1 MIVKL
6 ISIKYIPSYSGNR
19 PCSGWCYRDHMKKFI
34 QENPTIAYGLGLP
47 LLLVVIFL
55 VVSGLPQILVAKPQY
70 ELLYATG
77 INSYPNVL
85 QIAVV
90 DKEVQV
96 IYQGA
101 PYGNERPRLWRY
113 NPQTGGVQ
121 EIAIILRPSPVQSAN
136 RSDAASQEP
145 KSTVI
150 DVPDLAGLKID
161 PSSVAPDGYEFR
173 RADNRYSRNIFG
185 GLFYS
190 QRYNGE
196 AVLTKNG
203 RSIQLPNSNDLY
215 YSRNT
220 QFVGWVLPQ

>member
-1 MIVKL
+1 
-6 ISIKYIPSYSGNR
+6 
-19 PCSGWCYRDHMKKFI
+19 MKKFL

-55 VVSGLPQILVAKPQY
+55 IVSGLPQLLVAKPQY

-77 INSYPNVL
+77 TYNYPNVV
-85 QIAVV
+85 QITVV
-90 DKEVQV
+90 EQKVQV

-101 PYGNERPRLWRY
+101 AYGNERPRLWRY
-113 NPQTGGVQ
+113 NPRTGGVQ
-121 EIAIILRPSPVQSAN
+121 EIAIILPPSPVSSAN
-136 RSDAASQEP
+136 RSDAASQTP
-145 KSTVI
+145 TTIVI
-150 DVPDLAGLKID
+150 DVPDLVGLKID
-161 PSSVAPDGYEFR
+161 PSSVAPDGYEFSA
-173 RADNRYSRNIFG
+173 ADNRYSRNIFG

-190 QRYNGE
+190 RRYDRE

-203 RSIQLPNSNDLY
+203 RSVRLPNSNDRY

>member
-1 MIVKL
+1 
-6 ISIKYIPSYSGNR
+6 
-19 PCSGWCYRDHMKKFI
+19 MKKFI

-55 VVSGLPQILVAKPQY
+55 IVSGLPQLLVANPQY

-77 INSYPNVL
+77 THNYPNVV

-90 DKEVQV
+90 EQKVQV

-101 PYGNERPRLWRY
+101 AYGNERPRLWRY
-113 NPQTGGVQ
+113 NPQSGGVQ
-121 EIAIILRPSPVQSAN
+121 EIAIILPANPVSSGN
-136 RSDAASQEP
+136 RSDAAPQTL
-145 KSTVI
+145 KTTVI

-161 PSSVAPDGYEFR
+161 SSSVAPDGYEFSV
-173 RADNRYSRNIFG
+173 ADDRNSRNIFG

-190 QRYNGE
+190 RRYNRD
-196 AVLTKNG
+196 AVLTKSG
-203 RSIQLPNSNDLY
+203 RSIRLPNSNDRY

-220 QFVGWVLPQ
+220 HFIGWVLPQ